1 MPSELI
7 NWFPDIPRF
16 LLRRRKLGV
25 LRLEFNVSLENRSK
39 KLTFVFFLTF
49 HAWLASGA
57 KGLTHCFDRLLPWTF
72 QEVGFLEILYFPG
85 LQIVLGQN
93 VKTYGFPFG
102 MNISDYQLL
111 KKATSHLPASGD
123 LTTSHMPIATFNV
136 VKWLNWIQ
144 LFWWTNHEVLMM
156 SVALSPESDGFM
168 GLDVANIYYPAW

>member
-1 MPSELI
+1 
-7 NWFPDIPRF
+7 
-16 LLRRRKLGV
+16 
-25 LRLEFNVSLENRSK
+25 
-39 KLTFVFFLTF
+39 
-49 HAWLASGA
+49 
-57 KGLTHCFDRLLPWTF
+57 
-72 QEVGFLEILYFPG
+72 
-85 LQIVLGQN
+85 
-93 VKTYGFPFG
+93 
-102 MNISDYQLL
+102 L